1 MPTRRR
7 LLREI
12 DVQAVHA
19 AITASEKRTSAEI
32 RVSVSVFFW
41 GDVERAAHRAFD
53 RLGMRNT
60 RDRSGVL
67 IFLVPARRKFAVIGD
82 QGIHERAGD
91 DFWRAVAGAMQAD
104 FRKGEFTA
112 GLIAGVNALADE
124 LAVHFPPEPGEHDQ
138 LPDDVDL
145 G

>member
-7 LLREI
+7 LMRQI
-12 DVQAVHA
+12 DIAAVRA
-19 AITASEKRTSAEI
+19 AIAASEKRTSAEI

-41 GDVERAAHRAFD
+41 GDVERASHRAFD

-67 IFLVPARRKFAVIGD
+67 IFLVPARRKFAVVGD

-91 DFWRAVAGAMQAD
+91 DFWRAVAAAMQVH
-104 FRKGEFTA
+104 FRNSEFTA
-112 GLIAGVNALADE
+112 GLVAGVTALADE
-124 LAVHFPPEPGEHDQ
+124 LAVHFPPEAGDHNQ